1 MRRWGA
7 PVRKT
12 SAEIGQILDADIE
25 LNPGDS
31 RTTFATPA
39 ALPSA
44 PSAYDLESVLM
55 HELGHFL
62 GFSHSAV
69 WRAMMYPFAPPP
81 GTFTGDR
88 PTTLAADAPL
98 SNDDRTGLRVLYPD
112 PSDTVNVGAISG
124 RILPANPLS
133 LPVAPAG
140 VAGLF
145 GAHVVAMDANTGE
158 VVAGVLGGWSCSG
171 AGPAQFDG
179 AFHFA
184 HLPVGAGRSYKIYA
198 EPLNGTVDP
207 SQVTSATAT
216 LCRNAL
222 TDSGWPA
229 QFACVAP
236 HVTTNLMARVRP
248 AP

>member
-1 MRRWGA
+1 M
-7 PVRKT
+7 
-12 SAEIGQILDADIE
+12 
-25 LNPGDS
+25 
-31 RTTFATPA
+31 FATPA

-69 WRAMMYPFAPPP
+69 WRAMMYPFAPRP

-112 PSDTVNVGAISG
+112 PSDTVNEGAISG

-145 GAHVVAMDANTGE
+145 GAHVGSLDGDTGE
-158 VVAGVLGGWSCSG
+158 GVAGGQW
-171 AGPAQFDG
+171 
-179 AFHFA
+179 
-184 HLPVGAGRSYKIYA
+184 
-198 EPLNGTVDP
+198 
-207 SQVTSATAT
+207 
-216 LCRNAL
+216 
-222 TDSGWPA
+222 
-229 QFACVAP
+229 
-236 HVTTNLMARVRP
+236 
-248 AP
+248 